1 MKAGAAAVLIVG
13 LVTAACGGEE
23 TNEGLVARVDD
34 YTLSVDDAVNLLVDE
49 ERLAADASIVEAL
62 ADLWVNYTLLAEVTA
77 SDSTYALLDFEPIV
91 LRQAQQVMVF
101 QLRDSV
107 IQVDTFV
114 TEAELRAR
122 YEAEEPAVELRAR
135 HIMFQLPIGVT
146 PSQRDSVAEALAAVR
161 ERVLGGE
168 NFELLARQLSQDPGT
183 ALNGGDLGTFG
194 RGDMV
199 APFEEAALAL
209 RPGQV
214 SDVVETPM
222 GLHLI
227 RLEERRV
234 RGFEEAAPVYRRQ
247 VQTRMVQEAES
258 VFVAGLYDRAAPELT
273 DGAVEIV
280 RELSENPGASVSGR
294 AARRPLI
301 EWDGG
306 SVTVGD
312 LRTIIR
318 LESPTLPMQLAES
331 DEPQVEEF
339 LRSLA
344 RRELL
349 IRSAESEGLRPERDS
364 IDAMIEEA
372 AGQLRTAA
380 RVLGFFDLDQAPG
393 EAVEVAVARAVE
405 EALVD
410 NLSGATQV
418 VPLGLIGFQLR
429 DGRSTA
435 IFESGLGQVVLDVA
449 RIRAARQLSPVEDA
463 LATPTIPDSAGR

>member
-234 RGFEEAAPVYRRQ
+234 RGFEEAAPLYRRQ

>member
-331 DEPQVEEF
+331 DDPQVEEF

>member
-234 RGFEEAAPVYRRQ
+234 RGFEEAAPLYRRQ

-312 LRTIIR
+312 LRTVIR

>member
-1 MKAGAAAVLIVG
+1 MKARAAAVLIVG

-114 TEAELRAR
+114 TEDELRAR

-146 PSQRDSVAEALAAVR
+146 PSQRDSVADALAAVR

-234 RGFEEAAPVYRRQ
+234 RGFEEAAPLYRRQ

-349 IRSAESEGLRPERDS
+349 IRSAESEGLRPARDS

-372 AGQLRTAA
+372 SGQLRTAA

>member
-227 RLEERRV
+227 RLEERRI
-234 RGFEEAAPVYRRQ
+234 RGFEEAAPLYRRQ

-405 EALVD
+405 KALVD

>member
-405 EALVD
+405 KALVD

>member
-1 MKAGAAAVLIVG
+1 
-13 LVTAACGGEE
+13 
-23 TNEGLVARVDD
+23 
-34 YTLSVDDAVNLLVDE
+34 
-49 ERLAADASIVEAL
+49 
-62 ADLWVNYTLLAEVTA
+62 
-77 SDSTYALLDFEPIV
+77 
-91 LRQAQQVMVF
+91 
-101 QLRDSV
+101 
-107 IQVDTFV
+107 
-114 TEAELRAR
+114 
-122 YEAEEPAVELRAR
+122 
-135 HIMFQLPIGVT
+135 
-146 PSQRDSVAEALAAVR
+146 
-161 ERVLGGE
+161 
-168 NFELLARQLSQDPGT
+168 
-183 ALNGGDLGTFG
+183 
-194 RGDMV
+194 
-199 APFEEAALAL
+199 
-209 RPGQV
+209 
-214 SDVVETPM
+214 
-222 GLHLI
+222 
-227 RLEERRV
+227 
-234 RGFEEAAPVYRRQ
+234 
-247 VQTRMVQEAES
+247 MVQEAES